1 MAGMLRPPGAQPLFR
16 ESNVDSEEDIYR
28 RLAGHIAW
36 KRLRE
41 LESMLGRRGVRLA
54 LLDSNAFS
62 TGLIRL
68 YDEVKQRQ
76 LL

>member
-1 MAGMLRPPGAQPLFR
+1 MLRPPAAQPLFR
-16 ESNVDSEEDIYR
+16 DPNVTVAGDIYR
-28 RLAGHIAW
+28 QLAGHIAW

-41 LESMLGRRGVRLA
+41 LESTLGRRGVRLA
-54 LLDSNAFS
+54 LLDPDKFS
-62 TGLIRL
+62 SGLIRL

>member
-1 MAGMLRPPGAQPLFR
+1 LFHDASV
-16 ESNVDSEEDIYR
+16 ESSEDIYR
-28 RLAGHIAW
+28 QLAGHISW

-41 LESMLGRRGVRLA
+41 LEVTLGRRGVRLT
-54 LLDSNAFS
+54 LLDPEKFS
-62 TGLIRL
+62 SGLIRL